1 MKKMAI
7 ALLAFAMVAVAGC
20 GSPSSSSNGNTGANT
35 GAGKEN
41 TAGGDGNV
49 TQLTMW
55 SMETRNRSIIEKS
68 LAEFNRDNKDVQ
80 VKAEFFEDEALKT
93 KMKVAIAGNQLPDI
107 VTYWSGET
115 FDTLVAN
122 GLLGDLTSYLDKDA
136 EFKDNVLSGGLETF
150 TYDGKTYGVPVLF
163 SGVSLWYNKEIF
175 QQNNLTPPTT
185 YNELLQVVDK
195 LNANNVTPITVAG
208 KERWPLLHWFSYFAE
223 RVGGTEPFE
232 KAKAGE
238 SDFAADSFVK
248 AGQMFKEMAVDHKG
262 FVNGFLGLDYAAAE
276 ALFTNERAAMYLQ
289 GEWAM
294 ESFLGDDFAEKVD
307 FVPFP
312 VVEGGAG
319 SVNVYHGGFG
329 AGMAISSKTNQDAA
343 YKVVRF
349 LTSPEQRKEINEGAN
364 ISPMKNP
371 GLDEA
376 NMHPLA
382 FRYDDYIS
390 KNLEGF
396 FGYYDQALD
405 AKRAEQ
411 FLNAVGA
418 IVGKKDADIP
428 SILAAIK

>member
-1 MKKMAI
+1 MKKWTVI
-7 ALLAFAMVAVAGC
+7 VLALMMIFATAC
-20 GSPSSSSNGNTGANT
+20 GKSGGNESKGGAASS
-35 GAGKEN
+35 KPE
-41 TAGGDGNV
+41 GGEV

-55 SMETRNRSIIEKS
+55 SMETRNRAIIEKS
-68 LAEFNRDNKDVQ
+68 LAQFNSTHDNIQ

-107 VTYWSGET
+107 ITYWSGET
-115 FDTLVAN
+115 FDTLVDN
-122 GLLGDLTSYLDKDA
+122 GLLGDLTPYLNKDSA
-136 EFKDNVLSGGLETF
+136 FKEDVLPGGLETF
-150 TYDGKTYGVPVLF
+150 TYDNKNYGIPVLF

-175 QQNNLTPPTT
+175 EQNSLTPPATFD
-185 YNELLQVVDK
+185 ELLQVVDK
-195 LNANNVTPITVAG
+195 LNEKNITPITVAG
-208 KERWPLLHWFSYFAE
+208 KDRWPLLHWFSYLAQ
-223 RVGGTEPFE
+223 RVGGMEPFE

-238 SDFAADSFVK
+238 TDFATDTFVQ
-248 AGQMFKEMAVDHKG
+248 AGELLQKLAVEHKG

-294 ESFLGDDFAEKVD
+294 EAFLGDDIAEKLD

-312 VVEGGAG
+312 AVEGGVG
-319 SVNVYHGGFG
+319 NVNVYHGGFG
-329 AGMAISSKTNQDAA
+329 AGMAISSKTNQEAA
-343 YKVVRF
+343 YEVVSF

-371 GLDEA
+371 GLEEA

-390 KNLEGF
+390 KNLGGF
-396 FGYYDQALD
+396 FGYYDQTLD

-418 IVGKKDADIP
+418 ITGKTGSDAK
-428 SILAAIK
+428 SILSEIKP